1 LTRAPRPSTIRNMPE
16 SQGPGVEPLPE
27 PREYRLRDGTP
38 LLVRPI
44 HADDKDLLRD
54 LFRRLSPEARYQR
67 FLATISELSDAQVRS
82 LTELDYHDHMAWL
95 ALDPS
100 QHNQPVLGEA
110 RYIRVARAPEVAEV
124 AVTVVDAWQGRGVG
138 TLLFRMVCKWATAH
152 GVRTFRAYALE
163 TNDSMIRIFKDIG
176 ARVVRHE
183 EGVAAL
189 DIPVP
194 ATAEELPDT
203 PTGRAFREVARLSRQ
218 MRARQE

>member
-1 LTRAPRPSTIRNMPE
+1 MTRAPAPSTIRIMPE
-16 SQGPGVEPLPE
+16 LQRPGVEPLPE

-44 HADDKDLLRD
+44 RADDKDRLRD

-100 QHNQPVLGEA
+100 PRDQPVLGEA
-110 RYIRVARAPEVAEV
+110 RYIRVARQPDVAEV

-163 TNDSMIRIFKDIG
+163 TNDLMIRIFKDIG
-176 ARVVRHE
+176 ARVVRHD

-189 DIPVP
+189 DMPVP

>member
-1 LTRAPRPSTIRNMPE
+1 MTRAPAPSTIRIMPE
-16 SQGPGVEPLPE
+16 SKGPGVEPLPA

-38 LLVRPI
+38 VVVRPI
-44 HADDKDLLRD
+44 CADDKDRLRD

-82 LTELDYHDHMAWL
+82 LTELDYHDHMAWM

-100 QHNQPVLGEA
+100 QHDLPVVGEG
-110 RYIRVARAPEVAEV
+110 RYIRVARQPEVAEV

-176 ARVVRHE
+176 ARVVRHD
-183 EGVAAL
+183 EGVVAL
-189 DIPVP
+189 DMPVP